1 MVHSSKEKD
10 IQILLDSNC
19 HLIAGYRD
27 ADSQKRRIQKK
38 GRCVYRCRNSR
49 KNKSCDKQMARYVYR
64 RRDDQSYVI
73 NLNDTWEKLQLAA
86 RVIVSIGDTREI
98 KIQDTKQNNGNA
110 IQLFSTFTGVKASLG
125 RHTPGTFTNHTH
137 KKFEEPRLLFV
148 TDPFEDHNSI
158 LETIFVNIPVV
169 AICDVNSCL
178 KYVDIAIPANNN
190 SEISVRA
197 IFYLLTL
204 MVEQM
209 KNSSVDIQKIKKKF
223 FRDSDIHQETE
234 DISEIDILP
243 EKQFENNTDNT
254 NCNTN
259 SSHCNTP

>member
-1 MVHSSKEKD
+1 M
-10 IQILLDSNC
+10 
-19 HLIAGYRD
+19 G
-27 ADSQKRRIQKK
+27 
-38 GRCVYRCRNSR
+38 
-49 KNKSCDKQMARYVYR
+49 
-64 RRDDQSYVI
+64 
-73 NLNDTWEKLQLAA
+73 
-86 RVIVSIGDTREI
+86 
-98 KIQDTKQNNGNA
+98 
-110 IQLFSTFTGVKASLG
+110 G

-137 KKFEEPRLLFV
+137 KKFEEPRLLLV

-158 LETIFVNIPVV
+158 LETIFVNIPVI

-209 KNSSVDIQKIKKKF
+209 K
-223 FRDSDIHQETE
+223 

-243 EKQFENNTDNT
+243 DKQFENNTDYT
-254 NCNTN
+254 HCNTN
-259 SSHCNTP
+259 SSQRNTP

>member
-1 MVHSSKEKD
+1 M
-10 IQILLDSNC
+10 
-19 HLIAGYRD
+19 G
-27 ADSQKRRIQKK
+27 
-38 GRCVYRCRNSR
+38 R

-64 RRDDQSYVI
+64 RREDHSYVI

-86 RVIVSIGDTREI
+86 RVIVSIEDTREI
-98 KIQDTKQNNGNA
+98 KIQYTKQYQKIA
-110 IQLFSTFTGVKASLG
+110 IQSFSFFTGAKASLG

-148 TDPFEDHNSI
+148 TNPFEDYNSI
-158 LETIFVNIPVV
+158 IETTFVNIPVI

-190 SEISVRA
+190 SEISVRS

-209 KNSSVDIQKIKKKF
+209 KNSSVDIRKIKEKF

-243 EKQFENNTDNT
+243 DKQFENNTDYT
-254 NCNTN
+254 YCNTD
-259 SSHCNTP
+259 SSHLILHEKKSLLHSS